1 MDDGDIVTLGKHVA
15 GIQDMNKAYP
25 LLARRHQAGIR
36 KGVKKMALGDFNEHL
51 TSKEKKSIARRKGRY
66 KKVYKGGK
74 NAFSKKNSKVGKH
87 VAGIRDMNKAY
98 PLLARRHQAGIRK
111 GVKKMASGDFN
122 EHLTSKEK
130 KSIACRKG
138 RYKKVYKGGK
148 NPFSKKNSKVGKT
161 YSRFM
166 KEVSF
171 KEVSSSDSDN
181 SATSNSSESEQ

>member
-1 MDDGDIVTLGKHVA
+1 MDDGDIVTL
-15 GIQDMNKAYP
+15 
-25 LLARRHQAGIR
+25 
-36 KGVKKMALGDFNEHL
+36 
-51 TSKEKKSIARRKGRY
+51 
-66 KKVYKGGK
+66 
-74 NAFSKKNSKVGKH
+74 GKH

-111 GVKKMASGDFN
+111 GVKKIAAGDFD

-130 KSIACRKG
+130 KGIARRKG

-148 NPFSKKNSKVGKT
+148 NPFSKKNSKVGQT

-171 KEVSSSDSDN
+171 KEVSSSDSD
-181 SATSNSSESEQ
+181 SASSYSSESEQ